1 MTLTKDQELVV
12 NFYNNIGNAFKGCL
26 LDIQEGPQVNNFIY
40 KPDENFTLA
49 KATKL
54 AQLIGGR
61 VRPDYNS
68 KNVIFEIPKE
78 VGQMIFLNKLLQS
91 KEFQTP
97 KATLPVVLG
106 TDSFGNIMIG
116 DLRRLPHLLIGG
128 RTGTG
133 KSVFMQSIIT
143 SLVQRFT
150 PDECRLLLI
159 DPKGVDFGFWDD
171 IPHLLTPVIKLDVD
185 ASISA
190 LKWAVREMEHRFEQL
205 QSLNAANIERYNE
218 IVTQKHDVKNMPYIV
233 IVIDEIADLMY
244 EHRKEVEACVQKI
257 AQKARAVGIHLI
269 MATQRPVAATITG
282 IMKANLPTRISFQ
295 TRNGNE
301 ANTILGETGS
311 EHLLPFGDMLFSDAG
326 RIPVRIHTAYI
337 SDEELVK
344 LTDKLRKQ
352 GNPQYISD
360 ITDEADN
367 VIDEELYEQ
376 AKEVVVRD
384 KKPSISYI
392 QRRLGIGY
400 NKAASLIDKMEQDG
414 IVSALDTDN
423 KRKVL

>member
-12 NFYNNIGNAFKGCL
+12 NFYNDIANALKGRL

-40 KPDENFTLA
+40 KPDDKFSLT

-54 AQLIGGR
+54 AEKVGAC
-61 VRPDYNS
+61 VRPNYN
-68 KNVIFEIPKE
+68 NQTVVFEIPKE
-78 VGQMIFLNKLLQS
+78 VRQTILLNKLLQS
-91 KEFQTP
+91 KEFQTS

-106 TDSFGNIMIG
+106 TDTFNNIMIG
-116 DLRRLPHLLIGG
+116 DLHKFPHLLIGG
-128 RTGTG
+128 RTGSG
-133 KSVFMQSIIT
+133 KSVLLQSIIT

-150 PDECRLLLI
+150 PDECKLLLI
-159 DPKGVDFGFWDD
+159 DTKGVDFCCWNDV
-171 IPHLLTPVIKLDVD
+171 PHLITPVVNFDAD
-185 ASISA
+185 ASVKA
-190 LKWAVREMEHRFEQL
+190 LKWVVSEIDRRLKEHP
-205 QSLNAANIERYNE
+205 S
-218 IVTQKHDVKNMPYIV
+218 NMPYIIV
-233 IVIDEIADLMY
+233 VIDEIADLMY
-244 EHRKEVEACVQKI
+244 AYRKETEDCIQKI

-269 MATQRPVAATITG
+269 MATQCPDVLTG
-282 IMKANLPTRISFQ
+282 IIKANFPTRVSFQ
-295 TRNGNE
+295 TRTSQDSNI
-301 ANTILGETGS
+301 ILDEKGA
-311 EHLLPFGDMLFSDAG
+311 EHLLPFGDMLFSDSG
-326 RIPVRIHTAYI
+326 RVPVRIHTAYI
-337 SDEELVK
+337 SDEELAK

-376 AKEVVVRD
+376 AKEIVVRD

-414 IVSALDTDN
+414 IVSALDENN
-423 KRKVL
+423 KRRVL